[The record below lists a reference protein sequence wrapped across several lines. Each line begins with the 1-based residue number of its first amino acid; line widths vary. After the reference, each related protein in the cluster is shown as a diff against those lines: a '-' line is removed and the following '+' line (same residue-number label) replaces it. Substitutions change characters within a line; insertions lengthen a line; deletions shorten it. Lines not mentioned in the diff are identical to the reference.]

1 MKRTARRKTVRR
13 RSSLPM
19 LLIAALM
26 VFAAGF
32 AVSGGGTPDRDQT
45 TQENLSAQIPAPI
58 ESTSLPSTPPSL
70 PVTDESTQTESVP
83 PYPSTFIPASDG
95 PAPSENIPL
104 PTPTPIPVS
113 NEPVPTESIPQ
124 PAPISTPVL
133 DNPYPASENWALVLV
148 NWEHTLPDGFS
159 IPELTQ
165 LRNGHAIDSRAYPAL
180 QSMMDDARAAGL
192 QPLIC
197 SSLRSRSNQ
206 EQLFEQEVQS
216 WLARGYTRAEAEA
229 QAAMWVARPGTS
241 EHQTGLAV
249 DIVDMSYQI
258 LDAGQENTPVQK
270 WLIAHCA
277 EYGFILRYPTEKSN
291 LTGVGY
297 EPWHYRYVGT
307 EAAREIMGGG
317 LCLEEY
323 LM

>member
-1 MKRTARRKTVRR
+1 MKRTTRQKAVRR

-19 LLIAALM
+19 LLLAALM
-26 VFAAGF
+26 VFAAGI
-32 AVSGGGTPDRDQT
+32 AVSGGGAPDRDQT

-58 ESTSLPSTPPSL
+58 ESTSPLSTPPSL
-70 PVTDESTQTESVP
+70 PETDEPAQTESVP
-83 PYPSTFIPASDG
+83 PSIFVPASDG

-104 PTPTPIPVS
+104 PTPTLIPVS
-113 NEPVPTESIPQ
+113 NEPVPTESTSQ
-124 PAPISTPVL
+124 PAPISTSVL

-206 EQLFEQEVQS
+206 EQLFEQEVQN
-216 WLARGYTRAEAEA
+216 WLARGYTRSEAEA

-270 WLIAHCA
+270 WLMTHCA
-277 EYGFILRYPTEKSN
+277 EYGFILRYPTDKSS
-291 LTGVGY
+291 LTGVSA

-307 EAAREIMGGG
+307 DAAREIMGNG

-323 LM
+323 LLR